1 MNQQMYQKMQELATR
16 TEIADIERR
25 SKGMSLF
32 VIQFK
37 KEHGRRPTEQECLAR
52 IEELKRKLQ

>member
-1 MNQQMYQKMQELATR
+1 MNSQVFEKVQELATR
-16 TEIADIERR
+16 AEIADIQKRD
-25 SKGMSLF
+25 KGMSLF

-37 KEHGRRPTEQECLAR
+37 KEHGRRPTEQECQAR

>member
-1 MNQQMYQKMQELATR
+1 MNMQMFEKMQELATR

-25 SKGMSLF
+25 HKGMSLF
-32 VIQFK
+32 VIGFK
-37 KEHGRRPTEQECLAR
+37 KQYGRRPTEQECQAR

>member
-1 MNQQMYQKMQELATR
+1 MYQKMQELATR

-52 IEELKRKLQ
+52 IDELKRKLQ